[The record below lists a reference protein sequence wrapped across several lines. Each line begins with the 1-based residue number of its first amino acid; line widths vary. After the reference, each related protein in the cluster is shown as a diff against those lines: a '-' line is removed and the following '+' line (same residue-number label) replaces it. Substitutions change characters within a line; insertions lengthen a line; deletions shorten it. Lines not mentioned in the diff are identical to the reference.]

1 MKPSQNIGDL
11 LNKQIQSEF
20 YASYLYLSMSAYCES
35 RNLLGFARYM
45 RQQSQ
50 EEHSHAMRLF
60 DYVQHRGGQVILRT
74 IDPPPAEFHSALEM
88 FQQALEHERT
98 GTSGI
103 DEIRIQAS
111 AENDYATE
119 VEMQWFVKEQ
129 VKEEKTASEIFDRLK
144 RAGDNSAC
152 LMMLDGQLDPKE

>member
-60 DYVQHRGGQVILRT
+60 DYVQHRGGAGYSSDHRSPTCRVPFCARNV
-74 IDPPPAEFHSALEM
+74 S
-88 FQQALEHERT
+88 
-98 GTSGI
+98 
-103 DEIRIQAS
+103 AS
-111 AENDYATE
+111 A
-119 VEMQWFVKEQ
+119 
-129 VKEEKTASEIFDRLK
+129 
-144 RAGDNSAC
+144 
-152 LMMLDGQLDPKE
+152 

>member
-60 DYVQHRGGQVILRT
+60 DYVQHRGGGRLFFRPSIPHLPNSILR
-74 IDPPPAEFHSALEM
+74 
-88 FQQALEHERT
+88 
-98 GTSGI
+98 
-103 DEIRIQAS
+103 
-111 AENDYATE
+111 
-119 VEMQWFVKEQ
+119 
-129 VKEEKTASEIFDRLK
+129 
-144 RAGDNSAC
+144 
-152 LMMLDGQLDPKE
+152 

>member
-1 MKPSQNIGDL
+1 MTPSQNIGGL

-35 RNLLGFARYM
+35 RNLPGFARYM
-45 RQQSQ
+45 RRQSQ

-60 DYVQHRGGQVILRT
+60 DYVQNREGQVILRA
-74 IDPPPAEFHSALEM
+74 IDPPPAEFPSALEM
-88 FQQALEHERT
+88 FQQVLEYERT
-98 GTSGI
+98 GTAKI
-103 DEIRIQAS
+103 DEIHSQAS

-129 VKEEKTASEIFDRLK
+129 VKEEKTASEIFERLK
-144 RAGDNSAC
+144 MAGDDPAC
-152 LMMLDGQLDPKE
+152 LMMLDSQLDSRE